1 MIRQKL
7 AERVGVLDRRSFERF
22 EAVALVNATDLGE
35 HFIEAAELCSLDVA
49 KTLRDTCSRAR
60 GCIAL
65 GHEGERGPV
74 AKEKLPR
81 HPRGATGEPALYRIG
96 PWRESRGQGRSLRCV
111 NRLP

>member
-1 MIRQKL
+1 
-7 AERVGVLDRRSFERF
+7 VCVLDARSLEGF
-22 EAVALVNATDLGE
+22 EAVALVNAADLGE
-35 HFIEAAELCSLDVA
+35 HFIETAELSSLDVA
-49 KTLRDTCSRAR
+49 KTLRDTCLRAR

-96 PWRESRGQGRSLRCV
+96 PWRESRVPGRRFAVQNGVPTLV
-111 NRLP
+111 NGAS